1 MLELFYINLVNN
13 IVSSYKE
20 LLTTHFFEQMSGLLF
35 PDKQEAYLKFA
46 QEARK
51 YGKNPMGFFEFEEK
65 KLNRISSEMLKKLS
79 KLYSLIGD
87 KKKSIKEWDLHQKM
101 LPKPKYDTKFRF

>member
-13 IVSSYKE
+13 IVSSYRE
-20 LLTTHFFEQMSGLLF
+20 LLTTNFFEQMLGILS

-46 QEARK
+46 NEVKK
-51 YGKNPMGFFEFEEK
+51 YEKNPMGFFEFEAK

-79 KLYSLIGD
+79 KLYSLID
-87 KKKSIKEWDLHQKM
+87 KKKSIKEWDIHQNM
-101 LPKPKYDTKFRF
+101 LPKPKYDTKFRI